1 MAAAS
6 PEATFPLSA
15 SRIVLSGT
23 AVANARA
30 QRAAITGIK
39 EMTAEDRTISVLK
52 VGGRPPRTL
61 GITFVFVSGC
71 GVIPSVNILG
81 SFFPAW
87 LISIVTG
94 VVLTV
99 LTRQAFLIARIA
111 PYVRPAAVAY
121 GCLILLWTLAT
132 WLVVFAS

>member
-1 MAAAS
+1 MIGAQALTRRVRDA
-6 PEATFPLSA
+6 
-15 SRIVLSGT
+15 
-23 AVANARA
+23 AVAA
-30 QRAAITGIK
+30 
-39 EMTAEDRTISVLK
+39 VF
-52 VGGRPPRTL
+52 P
-61 GITFVFVSGC
+61 FVSGC
-71 GVIPSVNILG
+71 RVVPSVNVLG

-87 LISIVTG
+87 LISIVAG

-121 GCLILLWTLAT
+121 GCLILLWTLTT

>member
-1 MAAAS
+1 
-6 PEATFPLSA
+6 
-15 SRIVLSGT
+15 VLRRC
-23 AVANARA
+23 NR
-30 QRAAITGIK
+30 Q
-39 EMTAEDRTISVLK
+39 MK
-52 VGGRPPRTL
+52 VGADRAPRGGSHRTWRGAVSTVL
-61 GITFVFVSGC
+61 LSVSGC
-71 GVIPSVNILG
+71 GVVPSVNILG

-87 LISIVTG
+87 LISIIAG

-111 PYVRPAAVAY
+111 PYIRPAAVGY